1 MRNLALVD
9 YNNLCGRDI
18 DSQAKAEF
26 RTTEL
31 LDRLAAI
38 FRSEYPC
45 STEIDVRLYGGWVD
59 EYGLPSPAANRL
71 LPILPALRGRRYGM
85 IVRPSLA
92 TAMVGFPDTILKG
105 TVRLRSKRRHQKMVD
120 AMMGCDAICAV
131 AAIPARVALVTD
143 DDDLVPAALSANA
156 VARTALAWIRPRPV
170 GQGLNDGR
178 LTRRGIQING
188 IGKYKNG

>member
-1 MRNLALVD
+1 
-9 YNNLCGRDI
+9 
-18 DSQAKAEF
+18 
-26 RTTEL
+26 
-31 LDRLAAI
+31 
-38 FRSEYPC
+38 
-45 STEIDVRLYGGWVD
+45 
-59 EYGLPSPAANRL
+59 
-71 LPILPALRGRRYGM
+71 M

-105 TVRLRSKRRHQKMVD
+105 TVRLRARPRRQKMVD
-120 AMMGCDAICAV
+120 GMMGCDAICAV

-156 VARTALAWIRPRPV
+156 IARTALAWIRPRPV

-178 LTRRGIQING
+178 LTRRGIQIHG